1 MSIFVLLLVGALA
14 SSCVNQRSP
23 SPRSTPSVS
32 AEPSPT
38 GAATT
43 SVPTPPAGSPATGPC
58 SPDALT
64 AQVTGWT
71 GAAGSRIGSVEL
83 RNAGTD
89 PCVIFGF
96 ARPQLVDGAGTILID
111 GQPPGA
117 SMVLLLAPGGLVR
130 ADVRAS
136 NYCGPDPLPPVTVAF
151 VLPDGLGRIVA
162 AADSPAGIG
171 GLPPCL
177 GPGEPGTIEMQPWG
191 A

>member
-1 MSIFVLLLVGALA
+1 MLA
-14 SSCVNQRSP
+14 SACATP
-23 SPRSTPSVS
+23 ATPGPRATATTSVEPTPAV
-32 AEPSPT
+32 
-38 GAATT
+38 AATT
-43 SVPTPPAGSPATGPC
+43 SAPTAAPASPATGPC
-58 SPDALT
+58 SPHALT
-64 AQVTGWT
+64 AQVTGWS